1 MHLSDVIV
9 VLLSIWQHR
18 LHMLVL
24 KVKLRL
30 MGQVLGAVPAN
41 ISGLVLPLDI
51 TAHLE
56 RFRIQALIKLR

>member
-1 MHLSDVIV
+1 
-9 VLLSIWQHR
+9 
-18 LHMLVL
+18 MLVL
-24 KVKLRL
+24 MVKLRL

-41 ISGLVLPLDI
+41 ISSLVLPLDI